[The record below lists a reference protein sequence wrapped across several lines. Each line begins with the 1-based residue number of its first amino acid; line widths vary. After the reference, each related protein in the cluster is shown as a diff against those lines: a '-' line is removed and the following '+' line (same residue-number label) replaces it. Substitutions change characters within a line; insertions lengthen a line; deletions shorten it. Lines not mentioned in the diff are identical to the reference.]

1 LAYNRTQASNLLSA
15 EEMALFDAS
24 LADRV
29 KALGAAELRKQVK
42 RTRTLRD
49 KSSDLLQRQKI
60 ATRGRT
66 GTKLGPEGDANERT
80 ERKVVL
86 LGETLS
92 RFEKRLALLEPAAQ
106 PEAKGPAGKALAS
119 LPASATDAPATR
131 RSRAAATQRQGTCGR
146 ADGGQA
152 HRPGQRQCPRHGQD
166 FEAPGQGQPCD
177 PGARER
183 RRAPQ
188 PGQARRAE
196 LNESVAA
203 PRITR
208 RFRSNWA
215 IPTRPA
221 ICRPLT

>member
-1 LAYNRTQASNLLSA
+1 LAYNRTQANNLLSA
-15 EEMALFDAS
+15 EEMVLFDAS
-24 LADRV
+24 LADRI

-66 GTKLGPEGDANERT
+66 GTKLGPDGDANERT
-80 ERKVVL
+80 QRKVLL
-86 LGETLS
+86 LGEILA
-92 RFEKRLALLEPAAQ
+92 RLEKRLALLEPAAQ
-106 PEAKGPAGKALAS
+106 PEAKGPAEALAP
-119 LPASATDAPATR
+119 LPASAATPPATR
-131 RSRAAATQRQGTCGR
+131 RSLTAATQRQGACGR
-146 ADGGQA
+146 ADCGQA
-152 HRPGQRQCPRHGQD
+152 HRPGQQQCPRHGQD

-188 PGQARRAE
+188 PGQAGRAA
-196 LNESVAA
+196 LNESVAG
-203 PRITR
+203 PRIAR

-215 IPTRPA
+215 IPTGPA
-221 ICRPLT
+221 IWRPPT